1 MRTLPTRPLL
11 PRRCGWFCRIWF
23 RPRVMR
29 DVAKVDYSTS
39 ILGVK
44 SSMPL
49 YIVNPFRTVSTLYT
63 LKCFCG
69 DRLRQLSVNW
79 VIQMENSTLHGPL
92 LSMVLFRW
100 SVLLLTPSFIDELD
114 RFPVTDTHF
123 SIMRIRRDYRRSSAR
138 PNTMASTVR
147 PSSSIPPPLHLFLV
161 DMSTLIEL

>member
-1 MRTLPTRPLL
+1 MRTLLPTRPLL
-11 PRRCGWFCRIWF
+11 PRRWGWFCRIWF

-49 YIVNPFRTVSTLYT
+49 YIVNIFRTVSTLYP
-63 LKCFCG
+63 LMCFCG

-100 SVLLLTPSFIDELD
+100 SVLLLTPSFIDC
-114 RFPVTDTHF
+114 FPVTDTHF
-123 SIMRIRRDYRRSSAR
+123 SVMRVRRDNRRSSAR
-138 PNTMASTVR
+138 PNTMASTVC
-147 PSSSIPPPLHLFLV
+147 PSSSIPPPLYLFPI
-161 DMSTLIEL
+161 DISTLIEL